1 MANIL
6 LDYVFI
12 FPLGMGIFG
21 AYWLPA
27 GALIS
32 IAIMSGHWMG
42 KNKGFHLAK
51 TEIQGQTALLILSLG
66 FPSLITEVSSG
77 IVIIVFNVIILG
89 LKGNVGVAA
98 YGVIANLSLVVIS
111 IFTGIARECSR

>member
-1 MANIL
+1 
-6 LDYVFI
+6 
-12 FPLGMGIFG
+12 
-21 AYWLPA
+21 
-27 GALIS
+27 
-32 IAIMSGHWMG
+32 MSGHWMG